1 MGICRW
7 GFGWVDKA
15 QCFRSARRFGAV
27 DSSPDFS
34 GFFTTF
40 GFQAFNPIPTRGG
53 GTLCPPPPPQVHF
66 LKYLRNALSYGLETF
81 WQFKWIKLKNKNL
94 FFNRLRPPLVTI
106 ATFKVDACFWKAHFG
121 SFHAKA
127 YQNSMFFAIPM
138 KNGQTGLLWKF
149 GLNIPQDGVLV
160 TVFVSH
166 SFSCFNDLK
175 MGNTISMATRM
186 VSFDLVLHKLSE
198 NVSFVDLQQ
207 GEHGFSF
214 WMGIPSKKS
223 EIYEP
228 P

>member
-1 MGICRW
+1 M
-7 GFGWVDKA
+7 
-15 QCFRSARRFGAV
+15 
-27 DSSPDFS
+27 
-34 GFFTTF
+34 
-40 GFQAFNPIPTRGG
+40 
-53 GTLCPPPPPQVHF
+53 PPPPPQVHF

-127 YQNSMFFAIPM
+127 YQNSRFFATPM
-138 KNGQTGLLWKF
+138 KNGRTVVCCE
-149 GLNIPQDGVLV
+149 NLV

-166 SFSCFNDLK
+166 SFSCFNNLK

-186 VSFDLVLHKLSE
+186 VSFDLVFHKLSE

-207 GEHGFSF
+207 GQHGFFILNGDSQ
-214 WMGIPSKKS
+214 SKIWNIWTTLK
-223 EIYEP
+223 P
-228 P
+228 